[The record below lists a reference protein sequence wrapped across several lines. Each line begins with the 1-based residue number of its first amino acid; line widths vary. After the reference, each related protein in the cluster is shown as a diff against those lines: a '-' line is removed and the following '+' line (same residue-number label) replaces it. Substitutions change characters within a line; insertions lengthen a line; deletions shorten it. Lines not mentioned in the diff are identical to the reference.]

1 MKIGIDSIAFSTS
14 KYVLKLSTLAAKR
27 GVDYAKYCVGIGQT
41 EMSVFPP
48 NEDIVTIAVD
58 AAEKAIAKVEDKNAI
73 DMVIFAS
80 ESSFD
85 LSKAAGIYVH
95 HFLGLSDNCRI
106 FDLKQACYSV
116 TAALQMAKSY
126 VACNP
131 NSKVLIIGSD
141 VVKYSKNTSG
151 EPTQGGAAVAM
162 VVSKNP
168 RIAEF
173 EPYSGVYSTEIMD
186 FWRPIYA
193 TEAIFDGKLS
203 AHNYLKSMDICFER
217 YLSSSKLSAQDIDY
231 SCFHSP
237 FCKMARKAGRQLFP
251 NKNIDNSLA
260 YNELIGNSCS
270 ASLYICFISLL
281 DNTPEDMSGKRVG
294 MFSYGSGSVA
304 EYFSLIICNGYADM
318 LTANANREMLSNR
331 AEISFEEYELFRNN
345 QTLKNKVYENVGK
358 VTLTG
363 IINDKREYVVR

>member
-1 MKIGIDSIAFSTS
+1 MKIGIDAITFSTS

-58 AAEKAIAKVEDKNAI
+58 AAEKVLTNVEDKNAI
-73 DMVIFAS
+73 DMVIFAT

-95 HFLGLSDNCRI
+95 HFLGLSDNCRV

-116 TAALQMAKSY
+116 TAALQMAKTC

-131 NSKVLIIGSD
+131 NSKVLIVGSD
-141 VVKYSKNTSG
+141 VVKYSQNTSG
-151 EPTQGGAAVAM
+151 EPTQGGAAVAI
-162 VVSKNP
+162 VVSKDP
-168 RIAEF
+168 RIAEL
-173 EPYSGVYSTEIMD
+173 ESYSGVYSTEIMD
-186 FWRPIYA
+186 FWRPTYA

-217 YLSSSKLSAQDIDY
+217 YLSSSKLSTQHIDY
-231 SCFHSP
+231 ACFHSP
-237 FCKMARKAGRQLFP
+237 FCKMARKANRQLFP
-251 NKNIDNSLA
+251 DKNIDNSLV

-270 ASLYICFISLL
+270 ASLYICLISLL
-281 DNTPEDMSGKRVG
+281 DNTSEDMSGKRVG

-304 EYFSLIICNGYADM
+304 EYFSLIVCKGYEKM
-318 LTANANREMLSNR
+318 LTAKANREMLHSR
-331 AEISFEEYELFRNN
+331 VEVSFEEYELFRNN
-345 QTLKNKVYENVGK
+345 QKLQEKVYENVGK
-358 VTLTG
+358 ITLTG
-363 IINDKREYVVR
+363 IVNDRREYSVK

>member
-1 MKIGIDSIAFSTS
+1 MKIGIDTIAFSTS

-58 AAEKAIAKVEDKNAI
+58 AAEKALSSIEDKSAI
-73 DMVIFAS
+73 DMVIFAT

-95 HFLGLSDNCRI
+95 NFLGLSDNCRI
-106 FDLKQACYSV
+106 FDVKQACYSM

-131 NSKVLIIGSD
+131 NSKVLVIGSD

-151 EPTQGGAAVAM
+151 EPTQGGAAVAI
-162 VVSKNP
+162 VVSKEP

-173 EPYSGVYSTEIMD
+173 EPYAGVYSTEIMD
-186 FWRPIYA
+186 FWRPTYS

-203 AHNYLKSMDICFER
+203 AHNYLKSLDICFKR
-217 YLSSSKLSAQDIDY
+217 YLQLSKLSVEDIDY

-237 FCKMARKAGRQLFP
+237 FCKMARKANKQLFP
-251 NKNIDNSLA
+251 NKSIDNSLI

-270 ASLYICFISLL
+270 ASLYVGLISLL
-281 DNTPEDMSGKRVG
+281 DNTAEDMSGKRVG

-304 EYFSLIICNGYADM
+304 EYYSLIVSNGYTKM
-318 LTANANREMLSNR
+318 LMPSANREMLGSR
-331 AEISFEEYELFRNN
+331 TEISFEEYELFRNN
-345 QTLKNKVYENVGK
+345 EMLHGRSYDNVGR
-358 VTLTG
+358 VSLAG
-363 IINDKREYVVR
+363 IVNDRREYFVR